1 MSIEIITIKRPKGR
15 KPKGKIWDS
24 EVGQWIQDLKIEQEI
39 KKNQKNISPNLKSPK
54 DKSGDNKL
62 DKLAINKL
70 ILQEL
75 EVLKQKEFA
84 NNDKIRVLAY
94 TKAIKIIKDNFSE
107 TPITSGSQLKEYKGI
122 GDKIAKK
129 VDEIIEK
136 GFLQSAQDAREDSKL
151 QAINNFSEI
160 YGIGAV
166 KAKKLVDLDITT
178 VEQLIARKDEL
189 QDNGRPLLDKNQ
201 QLGLKY
207 HKPLLKRIP
216 RSEMILH
223 QQYLQNICD
232 QVKKSYPETSI
243 EIVGSFRRGLA
254 DSGDIDVL
262 ITNTKDQ
269 KQVFTKF
276 VKHLLDNK
284 YIVDTLG
291 YGTKKFFGVS
301 QLDEKHLPRRLDILY
316 TSPTEFPFALLYF
329 TGSGSFNAVMRE
341 YVKNLGYRLN
351 EYKLQRYN
359 PDKMPKLSDVTDHT
373 FKTEEDI
380 FQYFKIPYIEPK
392 DRDSHRL
399 QQELS
404 KIET

>member
-1 MSIEIITIKRPKGR
+1 
-15 KPKGKIWDS
+15 
-24 EVGQWIQDLKIEQEI
+24 
-39 KKNQKNISPNLKSPK
+39 
-54 DKSGDNKL
+54 
-62 DKLAINKL
+62 
-70 ILQEL
+70 
-75 EVLKQKEFA
+75 
-84 NNDKIRVLAY
+84 VLAY

-341 YVKNLGYRLN
+341 YVKNLG
-351 EYKLQRYN
+351 
-359 PDKMPKLSDVTDHT
+359 
-373 FKTEEDI
+373 
-380 FQYFKIPYIEPK
+380 
-392 DRDSHRL
+392 
-399 QQELS
+399 
-404 KIET
+404 